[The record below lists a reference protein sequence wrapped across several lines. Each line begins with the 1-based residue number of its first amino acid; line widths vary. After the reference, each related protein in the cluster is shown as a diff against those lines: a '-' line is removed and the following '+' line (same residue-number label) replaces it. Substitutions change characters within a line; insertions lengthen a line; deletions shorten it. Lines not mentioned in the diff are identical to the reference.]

1 MQLTNEA
8 LLTEEAKIFT
18 QYLLGEEADQLT
30 ISLYIQ
36 AQSKLNISL
45 TEKESKRLDFMLRYP
60 SVIGMV
66 DGALALNNPESGI
79 RKKIYVLF
87 SIIESNPKYAR
98 HFLPS
103 NKVGLFSIILSGIR
117 AVWNALTGFILIA
130 WI

>member
-8 LLTEEAKIFT
+8 LLTQEAKVFT

-36 AQSKLNISL
+36 AQGKLNITL
-45 TEKESKRLDFMLRYP
+45 TEKESKRLDFMIRYP
-60 SVIGMV
+60 SVVGMV

-79 RKKIYVLF
+79 RKKLYVLF
-87 SIIESNPKYAR
+87 SILESNPRYAG

-103 NKVGLFSIILSGIR
+103 TKVGLLSIILSGIR
-117 AVWNALTGFILIA
+117 AVWNTLTGFILLT

>member
-8 LLTEEAKIFT
+8 LLTEEAKVFT

-36 AQSKLNISL
+36 AQGKLNITL

-66 DGALALNNPESGI
+66 DGAMALNNPESGI

-87 SIIESNPKYAR
+87 SILESNPRYAR

-103 NKVGLFSIILSGIR
+103 NEVGLFSIILSGIR
-117 AVWNALTGFILIA
+117 AVWNAITGFILLA

>member
-8 LLTEEAKIFT
+8 LLTKEAKVFT

-36 AQSKLNISL
+36 AQGKLNITL
-45 TEKESKRLDFMLRYP
+45 TEKESKRLDFMLRHP
-60 SVIGMV
+60 FVIGMV
-66 DGALALNNPESGI
+66 DGALALNNSESGI

-87 SIIESNPKYAR
+87 SILESNPRYAR

-103 NKVGLFSIILSGIR
+103 NKVGLLSIILSGIR
-117 AVWNALTGFILIA
+117 AICNAITGFILLA